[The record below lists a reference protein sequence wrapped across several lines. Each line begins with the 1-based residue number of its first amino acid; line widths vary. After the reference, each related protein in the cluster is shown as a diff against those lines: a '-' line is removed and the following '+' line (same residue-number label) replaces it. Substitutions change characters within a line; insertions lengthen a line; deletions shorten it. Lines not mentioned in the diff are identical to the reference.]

1 MTARF
6 GDVQVVFGHS
16 ELDKPR
22 ALHRCQPGPGRCP
35 QGVAWERQQG
45 PRSVLAGNESTAM
58 KKPLFLQ
65 KDRSALPSSPAG
77 AARPGRS
84 GEDSAGLS
92 RGPVPTPGRCRRPPR
107 SRVPLSLDGGGASR

>member
-22 ALHRCQPGPGRCP
+22 ALHRCQPDPGRCP
-35 QGVAWERQQG
+35 QGVAWEGQQG

-58 KKPLFLQ
+58 KKPLFLR

-84 GEDSAGLS
+84 GEDPAGLS
-92 RGPVPTPGRCRRPPR
+92 GGRCPARVGAAGRRGPGCRCH
-107 SRVPLSLDGGGASR
+107 